1 MYRNSEYYP
10 DPTAG
15 AALRQLYRKE
25 KDLNTGKQFEAAWKK
40 SMPPDAWC
48 YCLLYTS
55 PSPRDA

>member
-25 KDLNTGKQFEAAWKK
+25 KFEHRK
-40 SMPPDAWC
+40 
-48 YCLLYTS
+48 TV
-55 PSPRDA
+55 

>member
-25 KDLNTGKQFEAAWKK
+25 KDFEHRK
-40 SMPPDAWC
+40 
-48 YCLLYTS
+48 TV
-55 PSPRDA
+55 